1 MQSKLRQNSEAKIAV
16 SAKEDGTTQVLMKF
30 QEQLALKDVQMIE
43 MQQVS
48 KKKMGDLEKQLAATE
63 KKSASEINKLNA
75 KLNKQESLVVKYF
88 GVENEMISLRSAI
101 LAKDHEINSLK
112 SHV

>member
-43 MQQVS
+43 M
-48 KKKMGDLEKQLAATE
+48 
-63 KKSASEINKLNA
+63 
-75 KLNKQESLVVKYF
+75 
-88 GVENEMISLRSAI
+88 
-101 LAKDHEINSLK
+101 
-112 SHV
+112 